1 VKRAT
6 ARHRPP
12 ARGDRLRAFWRAA
25 TGSAAAAS
33 LVLAVLV
40 LVGVFVAVALPR
52 ASLGYRTRVLQ
63 RIFHAAP
70 STQTTVL
77 ADADISGQVQS
88 HLSAPQLASIHRQLA
103 TGLYR
108 DGLPLAPPGTQ
119 WSGLA
124 AGSSQFSVAGQPPD
138 KSMGP
143 PQLELL
149 YRSTLAG
156 NAKLVAG
163 SLPGAAAA
171 RGPPGPSGAFQVAV
185 TTATAARFGLHVGSR
200 LRLPSRGTGM
210 AGATAVVIGVIRPLG
225 AASSFWSVDPLA
237 SAPRL
242 TYPCGNG
249 NCTPYWDSAAFVG
262 PAQMPA
268 AQQFATGQSLHALWS
283 FPLDLGGVDAD
294 QAAGLQHA
302 LEALSYLP
310 AASSVSSSISA
321 SAGQN
326 ATVVIS
332 LSSGLVPPLQ
342 SFVATDDA
350 VQRVLS
356 LLLVSLAVIAAVMVL
371 LGARLVAEHRRGE
384 FIMMRARGAS
394 LRQVAAVAF
403 AGSAIVVVP
412 ATAVAIAAGVLT
424 TPGPDS
430 WLSWWL
436 AGLIIVTALASPAVL
451 AAWWQRARRDAAGA
465 GGVNAAGARRR
476 IMAARRWVFDAALV
490 CAAAAGLVLL
500 RQQGLP
506 PPGQLDLFTSAAPV
520 LVAIPVAVLVMR
532 AYPPVLG
539 QLTRL
544 ARRRRGVV
552 MVVGFARGNAEARVG
567 ALPVFALVLA
577 FTVIAFAAM
586 ARDAVLR
593 ADIAASWQAAGA
605 DAVVTAPA
613 AGPGITPAAQRL
625 ITAVPGVERS
635 ATVSVTP
642 ATAAQS
648 QPLSVILVD
657 PRQYATLVAVTP
669 APVFPAAAL
678 AAPRAGGGPP
688 GGRVPALI
696 SPAARHVVGARSTL
710 SIGVRQ
716 LPIRVTGTV
725 AGIVGMPAGSQFAV
739 LPLRALGKQALQPT
753 VIAVVGS
760 RLDTA
765 ALVSTARR
773 AIPGVQITLRS
784 HLLAGISAAPL
795 PHGGFV
801 TFAQGIAAVG
811 AFSLLILMLTLVLSA
826 RSRELTMARLA
837 TMGLGPAQSRRIAAA
852 ETLPAILAV
861 AVGGTACAL
870 ALVPLV
876 GPAMDLAAFTGLPV
890 TAPLHADAPAILI
903 AIGGLLLV
911 AALTLSIQNRLA
923 RGRGAAQ
930 ALRAGP

>member
-1 VKRAT
+1 
-6 ARHRPP
+6 
-12 ARGDRLRAFWRAA
+12 
-25 TGSAAAAS
+25 
-33 LVLAVLV
+33 
-40 LVGVFVAVALPR
+40 
-52 ASLGYRTRVLQ
+52 
-63 RIFHAAP
+63 
-70 STQTTVL
+70 
-77 ADADISGQVQS
+77 
-88 HLSAPQLASIHRQLA
+88 
-103 TGLYR
+103 
-108 DGLPLAPPGTQ
+108 
-119 WSGLA
+119 
-124 AGSSQFSVAGQPPD
+124 
-138 KSMGP
+138 
-143 PQLELL
+143 
-149 YRSTLAG
+149 
-156 NAKLVAG
+156 
-163 SLPGAAAA
+163 
-171 RGPPGPSGAFQVAV
+171 
-185 TTATAARFGLHVGSR
+185 
-200 LRLPSRGTGM
+200 
-210 AGATAVVIGVIRPLG
+210 
-225 AASSFWSVDPLA
+225 VDPVA

-249 NCTPYWDSAAFVG
+249 NCVPYWASGAFIG
-262 PAQMPA
+262 PAQLVA
-268 AQQFATGQSLHALWS
+268 AQQFATGQALHALWS
-283 FPLDLGGVDAD
+283 FPLDVGGINAD
-294 QAAGLQHA
+294 EAAGLQHE
-302 LEALSYLP
+302 LQALSYLP
-310 AASSVSSSISA
+310 VTSSVSNSISA
-321 SAGQN
+321 SAGPT
-326 ATVVIS
+326 ATTVIT
-332 LSSGLVPPLQ
+332 LSNGLVPALQ
-342 SFVATDDA
+342 SFVAADDA

-356 LLLVSLAVIAAVMVL
+356 LLLVSLAVIAAVMVF

-384 FIMMRARGAS
+384 FTMMRARGAS

-403 AGSAIVVVP
+403 AGSAVVVVP
-412 ATAVAIAAGVLT
+412 AAAVAVAVGVLA

-465 GGVNAAGARRR
+465 GAVNAAKARRR
-476 IMAARRWVFDAALV
+476 IMAARRWVFDATLV
-490 CAAAAGLVLL
+490 CAAVAGLILL

-506 PPGQLDLFTSAAPV
+506 PPGRLDLFTSAAPV

-532 AYPPVLG
+532 AYPPVLS

-586 ARDAVLR
+586 ARNAVAR
-593 ADIAASWQAAGA
+593 ADVAASWRAAGA

-635 ATVSVTP
+635 AAVSVNP
-642 ATAAQS
+642 GTAAQS
-648 QPLSVILVD
+648 QALSIIFID
-657 PRQYATLVAVTP
+657 PRQYAALVAGTP
-669 APVFPAAAL
+669 APAFPAAAL
-678 AAPRAGGGPP
+678 APPRVA
-688 GGRVPALI
+688 GRVPVLI
-696 SPAARHVVGARSTL
+696 SPAARNVVGTRNTL

-716 LPIRVTGTV
+716 LSVRVTGTV
-725 AGIVGMPAGSQFAV
+725 AGIVGMPAGGQFV
-739 LPLRALGKQALQPT
+739 VVPLWAAGKQAPPPT

-773 AIPGVQITLRS
+773 AIPGVHVTLRS
-784 HLLAGISAAPL
+784 HLVTDISAAPL

-837 TMGLGPAQSRRIAAA
+837 TMGLGPAQSRRIAVA

-861 AVGGTACAL
+861 AVGGTVCAL

-876 GPAMDLAAFTGLPV
+876 GPALDLAAFTGLPV
-890 TAPLHADAPAILI
+890 TVPLHADAPALLI

-911 AALTLSIQNRLA
+911 AAVTLTIQNRLA

>member
-1 VKRAT
+1 M
-6 ARHRPP
+6 
-12 ARGDRLRAFWRAA
+12 
-25 TGSAAAAS
+25 
-33 LVLAVLV
+33 LAILV
-40 LVGVFVAVALPR
+40 LVSVFVAVALPR
-52 ASLGYRTRVLQ
+52 ASLGYRTGVLQ
-63 RIFHAAP
+63 RIFHAA
-70 STQTTVL
+70 SSSQTTVL
-77 ADADISGQVQS
+77 ADANISGQLHS
-88 HLSAPQLASIHRQLA
+88 HLDAPQLASIHRQLA
-103 TGLYR
+103 AGLHR
-108 DGLPLAPPGTQ
+108 DGLPLAPSAAQ

-124 AGSSQFSVAGQPPD
+124 AGSSPFSVSGQPPD
-138 KSMGP
+138 KAMAP

-156 NAKLVAG
+156 NVTLVAG
-163 SLPGAAAA
+163 SLPGRAVAQ
-171 RGPPGPSGAFQVAV
+171 GPPGAFQVAV
-185 TTATAARFGLHVGSR
+185 STATAARFSLHVGSR
-200 LRLPSRGTGM
+200 IRLPSQGTGV
-210 AGATAVVIGVIRPLG
+210 AGAIAVVTGVIRPLG
-225 AASSFWSVDPLA
+225 AASSFWTVDPVA

-242 TYPCGNG
+242 VYPCANS
-249 NCTPYWDSAAFVG
+249 NCVPYLASAAFIG

-268 AQQFATGQSLHALWS
+268 AQQFATGQALHALWS
-283 FPLDLGGVDAD
+283 FPLALGGVNAD
-294 QAAGLQHA
+294 QAAGLQHD
-302 LEALSYLP
+302 LQALSYLP
-310 AASSVSSSISA
+310 ATSSATNSVSA
-321 SAGQN
+321 SAGPT
-326 ATVVIS
+326 ATAVIN
-332 LSSGLVPPLQ
+332 LNNGLGPALQ
-342 SFVATDDA
+342 SFVAADDA

-384 FIMMRARGAS
+384 FTMMRARGAS
-394 LRQVAAVAF
+394 LRQVAAVAL
-403 AGSAIVVVP
+403 AGSAVVVVP
-412 ATAVAIAAGVLT
+412 AAAVAIAAGVLA

-451 AAWWQRARRDAAGA
+451 AAWWQRTRRDAAGA
-465 GGVNAAGARRR
+465 GAVNAASARRR
-476 IMAARRWVFDAALV
+476 IMAARRWVFDATLV

-506 PPGQLDLFTSAAPV
+506 PPGQVDLFTSAAPV

-532 AYPPVLG
+532 AYPRVLA

-586 ARDAVLR
+586 ARDAVVR
-593 ADIAASWQAAGA
+593 ADLAASWQVAGA

-635 ATVSVTP
+635 ARVSVTP
-642 ATAAQS
+642 AIAGQGQS
-648 QPLSVILVD
+648 LSVILVD
-657 PRQYATLVAVTP
+657 PRQYAALVAATP
-669 APVFPAAAL
+669 APAFPAAAL
-678 AAPRAGGGPP
+678 AAPHAAGGTP

-696 SPAARHVVGARSTL
+696 SPATRVILGTRGTL

-739 LPLRALGKQALQPT
+739 LPLRALGKQAPQPT
-753 VIAVVGS
+753 VIAVVGP

-765 ALVSTARR
+765 ALISTARR
-773 AIPGVQITLRS
+773 AVPGVHVTLRS
-784 HLLAGISAAPL
+784 HVLADISGAPL
-795 PHGGFV
+795 PRGGFV

-837 TMGLGPAQSRRIAAA
+837 TMGLGSAQSRRIAAV

-876 GPAMDLAAFTGLPV
+876 GPAIDLAAFTGTPV
-890 TAPLHADAPAILI
+890 TAPLHADALAILI
-903 AIGGLLLV
+903 AIAGLLLV
-911 AALTLSIQNRLA
+911 AALTLTIQNRLA

>member
-1 VKRAT
+1 M
-6 ARHRPP
+6 
-12 ARGDRLRAFWRAA
+12 
-25 TGSAAAAS
+25 
-33 LVLAVLV
+33 LAVLV
-40 LVGVFVAVALPR
+40 LVSVFVAVAVPR

-63 RIFHAAP
+63 RIFHAA
-70 STQTTVL
+70 SSAQTTVL
-77 ADADISGQVQS
+77 ADADISGQLQS
-88 HLSAPQLASIHRQLA
+88 HLGAPQLASIHRQLA
-103 TGLYR
+103 AGLHR
-108 DGLPLAPPGTQ
+108 DGLPLAPPGAQ
-119 WSGLA
+119 WSGMA
-124 AGSSQFSVAGQPPD
+124 AGSSQFFVTGKPPD
-138 KSMGP
+138 KAMAP

-156 NAKLVAG
+156 NARLVAG
-163 SLPGAAAA
+163 SLPGGAAAS
-171 RGPPGPSGAFQVAV
+171 GPSGPFQVAV
-185 TTATAARFGLHVGSR
+185 TTATAAKFGLHVGSR

-210 AGATAVVIGVIRPLG
+210 AGAAAVVTGVIRPLG
-225 AASSFWSVDPLA
+225 AASSFWTVDLVA

-242 TYPCGNG
+242 TYPCNT
-249 NCTPYWDSAAFVG
+249 CAPYWASAAFVG
-262 PAQMPA
+262 PAQLAA
-268 AQQFATGQSLHALWS
+268 AQRFVTGQSLHALWS
-283 FPLDLGGVDAD
+283 FPLDLGAVDAD
-294 QAAGLQHA
+294 QAAGLQHSLA
-302 LEALSYLP
+302 ALSYLP

-321 SAGQN
+321 SAGQTST
-326 ATVVIS
+326 TVLT
-332 LSSGLVPPLQ
+332 LSNGLGPALQ
-342 SFVATDDA
+342 SFVTTDDA

-384 FIMMRARGAS
+384 FTMMRARGAS
-394 LRQVAAVAF
+394 LRQVATVAF
-403 AGSAIVVVP
+403 AGSAVVVVP
-412 ATAVAIAAGVLT
+412 AAAVAIAVGVLA

-436 AGLIIVTALASPAVL
+436 AGLIIVTAVASPAVL

-465 GGVNAAGARRR
+465 GAVNAASARRQ
-476 IMAARRWVFDAALV
+476 IMTARRWVFDAALV
-490 CAAAAGLVLL
+490 CVAVAGLVLL

-506 PPGQLDLFTSAAPV
+506 PPGHLDLFTSAAPL

-586 ARDAVLR
+586 ARDAVVR
-593 ADIAASWQAAGA
+593 ADIAASWRAAGA

-635 ATVSVTP
+635 ATVAVTP

-648 QPLSVILVD
+648 QALSVILVD
-657 PRQYATLVAVTP
+657 PRQYAALVAATP
-669 APVFPAAAL
+669 GPAFPAAAL
-678 AAPRAGGGPP
+678 AAPRAVGGAPA
-688 GGRVPALI
+688 GRVPALL
-696 SPAARHVVGARSTL
+696 SPAARQVVGAHSTL

-739 LPLRALGKQALQPT
+739 LPLWALGKQAPQPT
-753 VIAVVGS
+753 VIAVVGP

-773 AIPGVQITLRS
+773 AIPGVQATLRS
-784 HLLAGISAAPL
+784 HLLAGISGAPL

-801 TFAQGIAAVG
+801 AFAQGIAAVG

-826 RSRELTMARLA
+826 RSRELTMARLS
-837 TMGLGPAQSRRIAAA
+837 TMGLGPAQSRRIAAV
-852 ETLPAILAV
+852 ETLPAIVAV

-876 GPAMDLAAFTGLPV
+876 GPAIDLAAFTGLPV
-890 TAPLHADAPAILI
+890 TAPLHADALAILI

-911 AALTLSIQNRLA
+911 AALTLTIQNRLA

>member
-1 VKRAT
+1 VRRAT
-6 ARHRPP
+6 ARHNR
-12 ARGDRLRAFWRAA
+12 ARGGRLGASWRAA

-33 LVLAVLV
+33 LMLAVLV
-40 LVGVFVAVALPR
+40 LVSVFVAVAVPR

-63 RIFHAAP
+63 RIFHAA
-70 STQTTVL
+70 SSAQTTVL
-77 ADADISGQVQS
+77 ADANISGQLDS
-88 HLSAPQLASIHRQLA
+88 HLSAPQLASVHRQLA
-103 TGLYR
+103 AGLHR
-108 DGLPLAPPGTQ
+108 DGLPLAPSGAQ
-119 WSGLA
+119 WSGMA
-124 AGSSQFSVAGQPPD
+124 AGSSQFFVSGQPPD
-138 KSMGP
+138 KAMAP

-149 YRSTLAG
+149 YRSPLAG
-156 NAKLVAG
+156 NARLVAG
-163 SLPGAAAA
+163 SLPGGAVAH
-171 RGPPGPSGAFQVAV
+171 GPPGAFHVAV
-185 TTATAARFGLHVGSR
+185 TTATAARFHLHVGSR

-210 AGATAVVIGVIRPLG
+210 AGGTAVVTGVIRPVG
-225 AASSFWSVDPLA
+225 AASSFWSVDPVA

-242 TYPCGNG
+242 TYPCRD
-249 NCTPYWDSAAFVG
+249 CAPYWASAAFVG
-262 PAQMPA
+262 PAQLA
-268 AQQFATGQSLHALWS
+268 VAQRFATGQSLHALWS
-283 FPLDLGGVDAD
+283 FPLALGGVDAD

-302 LEALSYLP
+302 LQALSYLP
-310 AASSVSSSISA
+310 ATSSVSNSISA
-321 SAGQN
+321 SAGQT
-326 ATVVIS
+326 ATTVVT
-332 LSSGLVPPLQ
+332 LSNGLVPALQ

-384 FIMMRARGAS
+384 FTMMRARGAS
-394 LRQVAAVAF
+394 LRQVAAVGF

-412 ATAVAIAAGVLT
+412 AAAVAIAVGVLA

-436 AGLIIVTALASPAVL
+436 VGLIIVTALASPAVL
-451 AAWWQRARRDAAGA
+451 AAWWQRARRDSAGA
-465 GGVNAAGARRR
+465 GAVNAAGARHR
-476 IMAARRWVFDAALV
+476 IMAARRWVFDIALV
-490 CAAAAGLVLL
+490 CLAVAGLVLL
-500 RQQGLP
+500 RQEGLP
-506 PPGQLDLFTSAAPV
+506 PPGHLDLFTSAAPV

-532 AYPPVLG
+532 AYPPVLR

-586 ARDAVLR
+586 ARDAVVR

-613 AGPGITPAAQRL
+613 AGPGITPTAQRL
-625 ITAVPGVERS
+625 ITAVPGAERS

-642 ATAAQS
+642 AIAGQGQS
-648 QPLSVILVD
+648 LSVILVD
-657 PRQYATLVAVTP
+657 PRQYAALVAATP
-669 APVFPAAAL
+669 ASAFPAAAL
-678 AAPRAGGGPP
+678 AAPHTAGGAPA
-688 GGRVPALI
+688 GRVPALI
-696 SPAARHVVGARSTL
+696 SPATRAILGPRGTL

-725 AGIVGMPAGSQFAV
+725 AGIVGMPAGGQFAV
-739 LPLRALGKQALQPT
+739 LPLSALGKQAPQPT
-753 VIAVVGS
+753 VIAVVGP

-773 AIPGVQITLRS
+773 AIPGVQTTLRS
-784 HLLAGISAAPL
+784 HLLADISDAPL

-837 TMGLGPAQSRRIAAA
+837 TMGLGPAQSRRIAAV

-861 AVGGTACAL
+861 AVGGTVCAL

-876 GPAMDLAAFTGLPV
+876 GSAIDLAAFTGLSV

-911 AALTLSIQNRLA
+911 AALTLTIQNRLA

>member
-1 VKRAT
+1 VRPAT
-6 ARHRPP
+6 DRQEPP
-12 ARGDRLRAFWRAA
+12 AREGGLGASWRAA
-25 TGSAAAAS
+25 TGSAAAAG
-33 LVLAVLV
+33 LMLGILV
-40 LVGVFVAVALPR
+40 LVSVFVAVALPR
-52 ASLGYRTRVLQ
+52 ASLGYRTQVLQ
-63 RIFHAAP
+63 RIFHSASSAQ
-70 STQTTVL
+70 STVL
-77 ADADISGQVQS
+77 ADADITGQSQS
-88 HLSAPQLASIHRQLA
+88 NLSALQLASIHGQLA
-103 TGLYR
+103 AGLHR
-108 DGLPLAPPGTQ
+108 DGLPLAPPRAQ
-119 WSGLA
+119 WSGMS
-124 AGSSQFSVAGQPPD
+124 AGSSQFFVDGQPPD
-138 KSMGP
+138 KAMAP

-156 NAKLVAG
+156 NSRLVAG
-163 SLPGAAAA
+163 SLPGDSAAD
-171 RGPPGPSGAFQVAV
+171 PSGPFRVVV
-185 TTATAARFGLHVGSR
+185 TTATAAKFRLHVGSR
-200 LRLPSRGTGM
+200 LRLPSRGTGL
-210 AGATAVVIGVIRPLG
+210 AGATAVVTGVIRPVG
-225 AASSFWSVDPLA
+225 AASSFWSVDLVA

-242 TYPCGNG
+242 TYPCSYG
-249 NCTPYWDSAAFVG
+249 NCAPYWASAAFIG

-268 AQQFATGQSLHALWS
+268 AQSFASGQSLHALWS
-283 FPLDLGGVDAD
+283 FPLDLGGINAD

-310 AASSVSSSISA
+310 ATSSVSSRISA

-326 ATVVIS
+326 STTVIS
-332 LSSGLVPPLQ
+332 LSNGLVPALQ
-342 SFVATDDA
+342 SFVVTDDA
-350 VQRVLS
+350 VQRALS

-371 LGARLVAEHRRGE
+371 LGARLVAEHRRAE
-384 FIMMRARGAS
+384 FTMMRARGGS

-403 AGSAIVVVP
+403 AGSAVVVVP
-412 ATAVAIAAGVLT
+412 AAAVAIAVGVAV

-436 AGLIIVTALASPAVL
+436 ASLIIVTALASPAVL
-451 AAWWQRARRDAAGA
+451 AAWWQRTRRDAAGA

-490 CAAAAGLVLL
+490 CAAVAGLILL

-506 PPGQLDLFTSAAPV
+506 PPGSLDLFTSAAPV

-586 ARDAVLR
+586 ARDAVVR
-593 ADIAASWQAAGA
+593 ADVAASWQTAGA

-613 AGPGITPAAQRL
+613 AGPGITPTAQRL
-625 ITAVPGVERS
+625 ITTVPGVERS
-635 ATVSVTP
+635 ATASVTL
-642 ATAAQS
+642 ATTTQNLS
-648 QPLSVILVD
+648 LSVILVD
-657 PRQYATLVAVTP
+657 PRQYAALVAATP
-669 APVFPAAAL
+669 GPAFPAAAL
-678 AAPRAGGGPP
+678 TVPHAGGGAP

-696 SPAARHVVGARSTL
+696 SPAARNIVGARNTL
-710 SIGVRQ
+710 LIGARQ

-725 AGIVGMPAGSQFAV
+725 AGIVGMPAGGQFAV
-739 LPLRALGKQALQPT
+739 VPLQALGKQAPQPT
-753 VIAVVGS
+753 VIAVVGP
-760 RLDTA
+760 RLDSA

-773 AIPGVQITLRS
+773 AIPGVQVTLRT
-784 HLLAGISAAPL
+784 HLLAGISGAPL

-811 AFSLLILMLTLVLSA
+811 AFSLLILLLTLVLSA

-837 TMGLGPAQSRRIAAA
+837 TMGLGTDQSRRIAAV

-861 AVGGTACAL
+861 AVGGTVCAL

-876 GPAMDLAAFTGLPV
+876 GPAIDLAAFTGLPV
-890 TAPLHADAPAILI
+890 TAPLHADALAILI

-911 AALTLSIQNRLA
+911 AALTLTIQNRLA

-930 ALRAGP
+930 ALRTGS